1 MAQAVHRGRKRNGI
15 TAVLNSDGR
24 AHPLVNGLVAATA
37 VLALIAVVTAFFPG
51 LSLIT
56 SWAGLLGVVAG
67 GWGQMI
73 SATTEERFVLVVG
86 MGAAALGLFFGM
98 WNGGLFGT

>member
-1 MAQAVHRGRKRNGI
+1 MSQVVHRRRGGL
-15 TAVLNSDGR
+15 ASYLNSDGR
-24 AHPLVNGLVAATA
+24 PHPVENRLVAATA

-56 SWAGLLGVVAG
+56 TWAGLLGVVAG

-98 WNGGLFGT
+98 WNGGPFGT

>member
-1 MAQAVHRGRKRNGI
+1 MAQTVRRRKALS
-15 TAVLNSDGR
+15 TLSSVLNSDGR
-24 AHPLVNGLVAATA
+24 AHPVENRLVAATA
-37 VLALIAVVTAFFPG
+37 VLALVAVVTAFFPG
-51 LSLIT
+51 LHVIT

-86 MGAAALGLFFGM
+86 MVAAALGFFVGM
-98 WNGGLFGT
+98 WNGGLVGG